1 MSTITFDTLKLARKL
16 EQSCFTS
23 EQASVTAE
31 ALSEVMADQVITQSD
46 LRNELA
52 PIKAELLVVKWM
64 LGAVFAGVASL
75 VIKSFF

>member
-1 MSTITFDTLKLARKL
+1 
-16 EQSCFTS
+16 
-23 EQASVTAE
+23 
-31 ALSEVMADQVITQSD
+31 MADQVITQSD